1 MGARR
6 WRQTLFERASHGPG
20 TVTSWVCT
28 DKQAVAA
35 CVRFADDHRV
45 LVEPACGAAL
55 SAVYERAPP
64 LLAACAAA
72 QDGAGGVVV
81 EVCGGGVVD
90 LHTLSQ
96 WASELGVE

>member
-1 MGARR
+1 
-6 WRQTLFERASHGPG
+6 
-20 TVTSWVCT
+20 VCT

-72 QDGAGGVVV
+72 PDGAAGVVV

-90 LHTLSQ
+90 LRTLSQ
-96 WASELGVE
+96 WASEFGVE